1 MAESANCFLLN
12 INDYNPYPFCI
23 IHVDLDADEKPV
35 DWHFAYCNDALAAL
49 HGLPKEAFLHHS
61 FFELFPDGDRD
72 RLPHYYRA
80 AYEGKSEAFD
90 SIDEEKDQY
99 IYIEVFPIGQP
110 GYCAC
115 ALRDIRKQI
124 FEERA
129 RHRALQELVQSLEA
143 EKSFNKQVR
152 VYATAMGVEY
162 PFAIDVDFSSN
173 HYHLMEKAPDMEIQ
187 VQSEGVLDELLET
200 QAKLVPDEEQAREFR
215 SIFSRTAIMDSFREG
230 RTEIAHRYQT
240 RNTDGS
246 IHWILTKV
254 ICTECKDEDI
264 HGICLSKFIDQEMQN
279 EQLRIEAEKA
289 NLAKS
294 SFLLRMSHDI
304 RTPLNG
310 IMGMLDIAGRYPRD
324 IEVREDCRKKV
335 KESAQTLLELINEV
349 LDMNKLQSGDVVL
362 ESTPFDLAE
371 ISKNVSAMVSRQAE
385 SRGIR
390 IIEKD
395 CIVKHKRLIGS
406 PLHFKRIMTNILSNA
421 IKYNRENGKIYVTC
435 REVRTEGSTAYIQF
449 KCRDTGLGM
458 SSEFLQ
464 HIFEPF
470 SQEDSSPR
478 SEYGGTGLGMSITKT
493 LVDKM
498 KGSITVKSVKN
509 EGSVFDVVIP
519 FEINRE
525 EETEPVSA
533 GEAESISLD
542 GLNILLAEDNEMNR
556 EVANFLLRDSGANVV
571 NAKNGQEAVKTFAQS
586 AAYAFDIILM
596 DVMMPVMDGY
606 EATRE
611 IRKLDRP
618 DANIPIIA
626 VTASA
631 FAEDRIAAR
640 EAGMN
645 EHLSKPLEPRQ
656 LSGRIIKCVEAYRRE
671 RSRPDL

>member
-1 MAESANCFLLN
+1 MAESANRFLLN

-23 IHVDLDADEKPV
+23 IYVDLDADEKPA

-49 HGLPKEAFLHHS
+49 YGLPKEAFLHHG
-61 FFELFPDGDRD
+61 FFELFPDGDRG

-115 ALRDIRKQI
+115 ALRDIRKQV

-152 VYATAMGVEY
+152 LYATAMGVEY

-187 VQSEGVLDELLET
+187 VQSEGALDELLET
-200 QAKLVPDEEQAREFR
+200 QAKLVPDEEQAVEFR

-349 LDMNKLQSGDVVL
+349 LDMNKLQSGNVVL
-362 ESTPFDLAE
+362 ENTPFDLAE
-371 ISKNVSAMVSRQAE
+371 ICRNVSAMVSRQAE
-385 SRGIR
+385 SRGIQ
-390 IIEKD
+390 IIEED
-395 CIVKHKRLIGS
+395 CAVRHKRLIGS

-435 REVRTEGSTAYIQF
+435 REVCTEGNTAYIQF

-458 SSEFLQ
+458 SPEFLE

-519 FEINRE
+519 FAINRE

-571 NAKNGQEAVKTFAQS
+571 NVKNGQEAVETFSQS

-645 EHLSKPLEPRQ
+645 EHLSKPLESRQ

>member
-1 MAESANCFLLN
+1 MAESANRFLLN

-35 DWHFAYCNDALAAL
+35 DWHFAYCNDALAAQY
-49 HGLPKEAFLHHS
+49 GLPKEAFLHHS
-61 FFELFPDGDRD
+61 FFELFPDGDRG

-90 SIDEEKDQY
+90 SVDEEKNQY
-99 IYIEVFPIGQP
+99 IYIEVFPIGRP

-115 ALRDIRKQI
+115 ALRDIRKQV

-152 VYATAMGVEY
+152 LYATAMGVEY

-187 VQSEGVLDELLET
+187 VQSEGALDELLET
-200 QAKLVPDEEQAREFR
+200 QAKLVPDEEQAGEFR

-349 LDMNKLQSGDVVL
+349 LDMNKLQSGNVVL

-371 ISKNVSAMVSRQAE
+371 ICRNVSAMVSRQAE

-390 IIEKD
+390 IIEED
-395 CIVKHKRLIGS
+395 CAVRHKRLIGS

-435 REVRTEGSTAYIQF
+435 REVRTEGGTAYIQF

-458 SSEFLQ
+458 SPEFLE

-519 FEINRE
+519 FAINRE
-525 EETEPVSA
+525 VTEPISA

-542 GLNILLAEDNEMNR
+542 GLNILLAEDNEMNG

-571 NAKNGQEAVKTFAQS
+571 NVKNGQEAVKTFAQS

-645 EHLSKPLEPRQ
+645 EHLSKPLESRQ

-671 RSRPDL
+671 RSRPDV